1 MGKGAPSIMEA
12 SADHKRPAF
21 GNRFLTDEQHVFEH
35 NAWDNVDWDA
45 DHLHRVQQQIED
57 NSHHKMSSE
66 RRQELEDQASRHW
79 DQFYQIHQNRFFKDR
94 KWLFT
99 EFPPLAALDQA
110 AGPAL
115 SMLEVGCGVGNTVFP
130 VLEMVQ
136 NARFK
141 LYCCDFS
148 PVAIDVLKA
157 DKNFDPERCL
167 PFVCDIG
174 SMAAW
179 QACPIPAQSLD
190 VVTMI
195 FCLSALEPEQMGV
208 ALSALYDRLKPGG
221 CVLFRDYGQYD
232 LAQVRFKPGKCLADN
247 FYVRGD
253 GTRVF
258 FFSQDKV
265 KAIFEQAGF
274 VEKQNLSDKR
284 LQVNRG
290 KQLKMY
296 RVWIQAQYVKPHQ

>member
-1 MGKGAPSIMEA
+1 MDSKES
-12 SADHKRPAF
+12 KRPAF
-21 GNRFLTDEQHVFEH
+21 GNRFLTDDQEVFDH
-35 NAWDNVDWDA
+35 NAWDNVDWDEE
-45 DHLHRVQQQIED
+45 HLQKVHQQIQD
-57 NSHHKMSSE
+57 NSNHKMSPE
-66 RRQELEDQASRHW
+66 RRQELEEKASWHW

-99 EFPPLAALDQA
+99 EFPALTALENESGQPLA
-110 AGPAL
+110 
-115 SMLEVGCGVGNTVFP
+115 MLEVGCGVGNTVFP
-130 VLEMVQ
+130 VLEVVRNPQ
-136 NARFK
+136 FR

-148 PVAIDVLKA
+148 PVAVDVLKA
-157 DKNFDPERCL
+157 DKNFDSVRCI

-174 SMAAW
+174 SVESW
-179 QACPIPAQSLD
+179 SSSPIPSETLD

-195 FCLSALEPEQMGV
+195 FCLSALEPEQMTV
-208 ALSALYDRLKPGG
+208 ALRSLYDRLKPGG

-258 FFSQDKV
+258 FFSQAKI
-265 KAIFEQAGF
+265 KEIFEKAGF
-274 VEKQNLSDKR
+274 VEKQNILDKR

-296 RVWIQAQYVKPHQ
+296 RVWIQAQYVKPES